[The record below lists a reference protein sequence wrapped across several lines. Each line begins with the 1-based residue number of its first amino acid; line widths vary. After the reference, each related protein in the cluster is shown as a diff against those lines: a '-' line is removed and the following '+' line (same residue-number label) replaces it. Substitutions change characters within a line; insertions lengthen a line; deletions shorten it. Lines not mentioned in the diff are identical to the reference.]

1 MKRGSPWDNN
11 GCKGSNREPCDEC
24 LQGTQSTQGVSMAI
38 AAHRW
43 LMTAPKAPMIR
54 EAFDPFPPGAG
65 EVVVEVAGCGV
76 CHTALGYFY
85 DGVRT
90 NHALPLVR
98 GPVITGRV

>member
-1 MKRGSPWDNN
+1 
-11 GCKGSNREPCDEC
+11 
-24 LQGTQSTQGVSMAI
+24 MAI

-65 EVVVEVAGCGV
+65 DVVVEVAGCGV
-76 CHTALGYFY
+76 CHTDLGYFY

-90 NHALPLVR
+90 NHALPLVL
-98 GPVITGRV
+98 GHEISGRVVAAGHGAESWMG